1 MLIRVQR
8 QSKSAR
14 TEFYF
19 GIFLELVFLSQDM
32 AVKVLDESVGKIV
45 LIKLKGGKTI
55 RGNLQ
60 GFDQH
65 MNLLVDQS
73 EEILEEGK
81 TNSLGTI
88 VVRGDNVVIISPP
101 RSVS

>member
-1 MLIRVQR
+1 
-8 QSKSAR
+8 
-14 TEFYF
+14 
-19 GIFLELVFLSQDM
+19 M
-32 AVKVLDESVGKIV
+32 AIKVLDESVGKIV

-55 RGNLQ
+55 RGTLQ

-81 TNSLGTI
+81 TTSLGTI

-101 RSVS
+101 PPSS